1 MMGRKG
7 FEDKKNEVEGIKE
20 NIRYVI

>member
-20 NIRYVI
+20 NISYVI

>member
-7 FEDKKNEVEGIKE
+7 FEDKKNEVEGIKK